1 MDDLTHFSVH
11 AMKRMRQRGLTPDM
25 VTHAMAY
32 GRLFHRQGF
41 EFYCVASKD
50 LPDRMGP
57 TLSDRLRNLV
67 VVCCD
72 GVVVT
77 TYRNGDCFRNVR
89 KKGKRLARY

>member
-1 MDDLTHFSVH
+1 
-11 AMKRMRQRGLTPDM
+11 
-25 VTHAMAY
+25 
-32 GRLFHRQGF
+32 
-41 EFYCVASKD
+41 VASKD
-50 LPDRMGP
+50 LPERMGP

-89 KKGKRLARY
+89 KKGKRLVRY